1 MTSRRSKEDAVL
13 DVSKMR
19 PVDAFTVARQAVD
32 AMHAMNFDQAYRIL
46 GLDPTWLD
54 DSSLVEAV
62 RIATARVNEL
72 MERAGLPPAQ
82 MPADPMEDD

>member
-1 MTSRRSKEDAVL
+1 ML

-32 AMHAMNFDQAYRIL
+32 ALHQMDFDQAYRIL
-46 GLDPTWLD
+46 GLDTTWLE
-54 DSSLVEAV
+54 DSTMLEAV

-72 MERAGLPPAQ
+72 MARAGLPPAE
-82 MPADPMEDD
+82 MPANPTEEN

>member
-1 MTSRRSKEDAVL
+1 ML

-32 AMHAMNFDQAYRIL
+32 ALHAMNFDQAYRIL
-46 GLDPTWLD
+46 GLETAWLE
-54 DSSLVEAV
+54 DSTMLEAV

-72 MERAGLPPAQ
+72 MERAGLPPAE

>member
-1 MTSRRSKEDAVL
+1 ML

-19 PVDAFTVARQAVD
+19 PVDAFTVARSAVD
-32 AMHAMNFDQAYRIL
+32 ALHAMNFDQAYRIL
-46 GLDPTWLD
+46 GLDPAWLE
-54 DSSLVEAV
+54 DSTMLEAV

-72 MERAGLPPAQ
+72 MERAGLPPAE

>member
-1 MTSRRSKEDAVL
+1 ML

-32 AMHAMNFDQAYRIL
+32 ALHRMDFDHAYRIL
-46 GLDPTWLD
+46 GLDTTWLE
-54 DSSLVEAV
+54 DSTMLEAV

-72 MERAGLPPAQ
+72 MARAGLPPAE
-82 MPADPMEDD
+82 MPADPTEEN